1 MLRFSPDSHSA
12 CTRVQFCRIL
22 APLRLIFHVQLKTR
36 FLSGAVPARRFPVST
51 EQECQVLQPMTFP
64 ELAADAR
71 SEKICVHRALAAV
84 AGALLV
90 LLVAGCS
97 KPAPAAPTA
106 APMPVATLPVSLG
119 SVPQRDSYVATIK
132 SRRTTTLQPQ
142 VDGRITRILVHSGQ
156 AVKAGDLLMQID
168 PLKQQAA
175 VQQGVATEFQQK
187 AQLQYNQADLQRQ
200 KALFEAGVISKQAY
214 EQSTQG
220 FGTSTGAY
228 NAAVAS
234 TATQRE
240 ELAYYQIRA
249 PFAGIVGDVPVHQGD
264 YVSPT
269 TVLTTVDEDRDLE
282 AYIYIPTERSSIV
295 HNGLPVELLDTAG
308 NTLTKTSLY
317 FVSPQVDNGTQS
329 ILAKAPVSSGG
340 NLRNQ
345 QIVNARITWDTKPGA
360 TVPILAVT
368 RIGGAAF
375 VYLAT
380 PSATGFTARLTA
392 VTLGDP
398 VGNNYPVV
406 TGLKPGDK
414 VIVSGL
420 QMLQEGAP
428 VRPL

>member
-1 MLRFSPDSHSA
+1 MFRPKEFSE
-12 CTRVQFCRIL
+12 V
-22 APLRLIFHVQLKTR
+22 
-36 FLSGAVPARRFPVST
+36 
-51 EQECQVLQPMTFP
+51 
-64 ELAADAR
+64 AADLRAE
-71 SEKICVHRALAAV
+71 SICVNRALTAA

-97 KPAPAAPTA
+97 KPAPVAPAAPQA
-106 APMPVATLPVSLG
+106 MPVATQPVALG
-119 SVPQRDSYVATIK
+119 DVPQRDSYVATIK

-156 AVKAGDLLMQID
+156 AVKAGELLMQID
-168 PLKQQAA
+168 PLKQLAT
-175 VQQGVATEFQQK
+175 VNQGVATEFQQK

-200 KALFEAGVISKQAY
+200 KALYEAGVISKQAY
-214 EQSTQG
+214 EISTQS

-240 ELAYYQIRA
+240 QLAYYQVRA

-264 YVSPT
+264 YVSAT
-269 TVLTTVDEDRDLE
+269 SVLTTVDEDRDLE
-282 AYIYIPTERSSIV
+282 AYIYIPTERSSII
-295 HNGLPVELLDTAG
+295 HNGLPVELLDSAG
-308 NTLTKTSLY
+308 NTLTKTSLN

-329 ILAKAPVSSGG
+329 ILAKAPVSAAG

-345 QIVNARITWDTKPGA
+345 QIVNARITWDSKPGA

-375 VYLAT
+375 VYLA
-380 PSATGFTARLTA
+380 AARGNGFAAHLA
-392 VTLGDP
+392 PVTLGDP
-398 VGNNYPVV
+398 VGNSYPVL
-406 TGLKPGDK
+406 TGLKPGDR

-428 VRPL
+428 VKPL

>member
-1 MLRFSPDSHSA
+1 MFR
-12 CTRVQFCRIL
+12 TI
-22 APLRLIFHVQLKTR
+22 
-36 FLSGAVPARRFPVST
+36 RFPEV
-51 EQECQVLQPMTFP
+51 
-64 ELAADAR
+64 AADLRPETPCA
-71 SEKICVHRALAAV
+71 KRALTAA

-90 LLVAGCS
+90 LLVAGCT
-97 KPAPAAPTA
+97 KAAPAAPA
-106 APMPVATLPVSLG
+106 APQAMPVATMPVSLG
-119 SVPQRDSYVATIK
+119 DVPQRDSYVATIK

-142 VDGRITRILVHSGQ
+142 VDGRITRILVRSGQ

-175 VQQGVATEFQQK
+175 VNQGVATEFQQK
-187 AQLQYNQADLQRQ
+187 AQLQYNQADLARQ

-240 ELAYYQIRA
+240 QLAYYQIRA

-264 YVSPT
+264 YVSAT

-282 AYIYIPTERSSIV
+282 AYIYVPTERSSLV
-295 HNGLPVELLDTAG
+295 HAGLPVELLDTAG
-308 NTLTKTSLY
+308 NTLTKTKLN

-329 ILAKAPVSSGG
+329 ILAKAPVSAAG

-345 QIVNARITWDTKPGA
+345 QIVNARITWDSKPGA

-380 PSATGFTARLTA
+380 ASSNGFTAHLTS

-398 VGNNYPVV
+398 VGNSYPVL
-406 TGLKPGDK
+406 TGLKPGDR
-414 VIVSGL
+414 VIVSGV

-428 VRPL
+428 VKPL

>member
-1 MLRFSPDSHSA
+1 MFQPN
-12 CTRVQFCRIL
+12 QF
-22 APLRLIFHVQLKTR
+22 
-36 FLSGAVPARRFPVST
+36 T
-51 EQECQVLQPMTFP
+51 EV
-64 ELAADAR
+64 AADLRAER
-71 SEKICVHRALAAV
+71 ICVHRTLTAA

-97 KPAPAAPTA
+97 KVAPAAP
-106 APMPVATLPVSLG
+106 APQAMPVATQPVALG
-119 SVPQRDSYVATIK
+119 DVPQRDSYVATIK

-168 PLKQQAA
+168 PLKQLAT
-175 VQQGVATEFQQK
+175 VNQGVATEFQQK
-187 AQLQYNQADLQRQ
+187 AQLQYNQADLERQ
-200 KALFEAGVISKQAY
+200 KALYEAGVISKQAY
-214 EQSTQG
+214 DQSTQG

-240 ELAYYQIRA
+240 QLAYYQVRA

-308 NTLTKTSLY
+308 NTLTKTTLN

-329 ILAKAPVSSGG
+329 ILAKAPVSTAGK
-340 NLRNQ
+340 LRNQ
-345 QIVNARITWDTKPGA
+345 QIVNARLTWDTKPGA

-368 RIGGAAF
+368 RIGGASF
-375 VYLAT
+375 VYLAAARGAGFAAHLT
-380 PSATGFTARLTA
+380 P

-398 VGNNYPVV
+398 VGNSYPVV
-406 TGLKPGDK
+406 TGL
-414 VIVSGL
+414 SRAT
-420 QMLQEGAP
+420 E
-428 VRPL
+428 

>member
-1 MLRFSPDSHSA
+1 L
-12 CTRVQFCRIL
+12 
-22 APLRLIFHVQLKTR
+22 HVQLKNR
-36 FLSGAVPARRFPVST
+36 IYRPGCSPVRPFHST
-51 EQECQVLQPMTFP
+51 EQELQVFRPNQFHR
-64 ELAADAR
+64 LAADTRA
-71 SEKICVHRALAAV
+71 ETLCVNRALTAA

-97 KPAPAAPTA
+97 KPAPAAPA
-106 APMPVATLPVSLG
+106 APPAMPVATQPVALG
-119 SVPQRDSYVATIK
+119 DVPQRDSYVATIK

-156 AVKAGDLLMQID
+156 VVKAGQLLMQID

-175 VQQGVATEFQQK
+175 VQQGLATEFQQK
-187 AQLQYNQADLQRQ
+187 AQLQYNQTDLQRQ

-214 EQSTQG
+214 DQSTQG

-240 ELAYYQIRA
+240 VLSYYQIRA
-249 PFAGIVGDVPVHQGD
+249 PFSGIVGDVPVHQGD

-269 TVLTTVDEDRDLE
+269 TVLTTVDEDKDLE
-282 AYIYIPTERSSIV
+282 AYIYVPTERSSIV

-308 NTLTKTSLY
+308 KTLTKTSLN

-329 ILAKAPVSSGG
+329 ILAKAPVSAAE

-345 QIVNARITWDTKPGA
+345 QIVSARITWDTKPGA

-375 VYLAT
+375 VYLASAQGQGFAAHLT
-380 PSATGFTARLTA
+380 P

-398 VGNNYPVV
+398 VGNSYPVV
-406 TGLKPGDK
+406 SGLKPGDR

>member
-1 MLRFSPDSHSA
+1 
-12 CTRVQFCRIL
+12 
-22 APLRLIFHVQLKTR
+22 
-36 FLSGAVPARRFPVST
+36 
-51 EQECQVLQPMTFP
+51 
-64 ELAADAR
+64 
-71 SEKICVHRALAAV
+71 
-84 AGALLV
+84 LLV

-97 KPAPAAPTA
+97 KPAPAAPA
-106 APMPVATLPVSLG
+106 APQAMPVATQPVALG
-119 SVPQRDSYVATIK
+119 DVPQRDSYVATIK

-156 AVKAGDLLMQID
+156 MVKAGDLLMQID

-175 VQQGVATEFQQK
+175 VQQGLATEFQQK

-214 EQSTQG
+214 DQSTQG

-234 TATQRE
+234 TSTQRE
-240 ELAYYQIRA
+240 VLAYYQIRA

-282 AYIYIPTERSSIV
+282 AYIYVPTERSSIV
-295 HNGLPVELLDTAG
+295 HSGLPVELLDTAG
-308 NTLTKTSLY
+308 KTLTKTALN

-329 ILAKAPVSSGG
+329 ILAKAPVSASG

-345 QIVNARITWDTKPGA
+345 QIVSARITWDTKPGA

-380 PSATGFTARLTA
+380 ARGAGFAAHLTP

-398 VGNNYPVV
+398 IGNSYPVV
-406 TGLKPGDK
+406 TGLKPGDR